1 MSTEARRALGLSA
14 GTANLVAITADRAVT
29 RTSVLTLYQ
38 HRPAEVGVPAE
49 NPNLDEPG
57 LVVTDFVDRVGDA
70 VGIVAADGSTH
81 RGEALLA
88 DALRALGY
96 AATGGRPLP
105 EVTAVAYPAHW
116 RPTAVDALR
125 AALSRVPEWSGGSEC
140 LSLVSDAA
148 GALTALQ
155 TNPGLPIRGVV
166 AVCDFGAGGTS
177 ITLADATNGYQ
188 PIGATVRHTDF
199 SGELIDQALL
209 AHIVADLSSAGSIDV
224 SATSAIGSLTRLR
237 AECRAAKQRLSAS
250 TATTLPAELPGF
262 RGDIRLTRTELNEAI
277 NQPLDQFVHVLQDT
291 LARNGIRATDLV
303 AIASVGGGAAIPEI
317 TTRLSEHFRA
327 PVVTSPRP
335 QLAAATGAALRA
347 ARGPADDSATKMAVA
362 ASVAAP
368 PPLAEP
374 TLADVA
380 PVSAAMPA
388 LAWSEA
394 GDESGMMP
402 LATDGPRGWADDDAP
417 GPPAPP
423 PFQFGDE
430 TGYARPDLRFEQQ
443 PDTDEDRPAEVAW
456 YRRPLVMILGAA
468 AAVLAL
474 SAIIML
480 ALSHGSTGT
489 PVTPKPGAT
498 TTPQPSPPPSPA
510 QTTPAPAQQ
519 APVQTSTAAPA
530 APPPTS
536 TQPAPTTTEPP
547 PTTSEPPATTT
558 EPPPT
563 TTPPTATAT
572 SPPAP
577 PPPSSTDNPP
587 TSVQVPQIPRIP
599 RIPVIPTIPP
609 IP

>member
-1 MSTEARRALGLSA
+1 MPTEARRALGLSV
-14 GTANLVAITADRAVT
+14 GTANLAAMTADRAVT

-38 HRPAEVGVPAE
+38 HRPPEVGVPSE
-49 NPNLDEPG
+49 NPHLDEPG
-57 LVVTDFVDRVGDA
+57 LVVTDFVDRVGDP

-88 DALRALGY
+88 DALRALAY
-96 AATGGRPLP
+96 AATAGHPLP
-105 EVTAVAYPAHW
+105 EATAVAYPAHW
-116 RPTAVDALR
+116 RPAAADGLR
-125 AALSRVPEWSGGSEC
+125 TALSRVPEWSGGSE
-140 LSLVSDAA
+140 SLALISDAQ

-155 TNPGLPIRGVV
+155 NNPGLPIRGIV
-166 AVCDFGAGGTS
+166 AVCDFGASGTS
-177 ITLADATNGYQ
+177 ITLVDATDGYQ

-250 TATTLPAELPGF
+250 TATTLPADLPGF

-277 NQPLDQFVHVLQDT
+277 NQPLDQFASVLQDT

-303 AIASVGGGAAIPEI
+303 AIASVGGGAAIPEV
-317 TTRLSEHFRA
+317 TARLSERFRV
-327 PVVTSPRP
+327 PVTTPPRP
-335 QLAAATGAALRA
+335 HLAAATGAALRA
-347 ARGPADDSATKMAVA
+347 ARGPADNSETKMAA
-362 ASVAAP
+362 AAVVAAP

-374 TLADVA
+374 TLQDVA
-380 PVSAAMPA
+380 QVSTAMPA

-394 GDESGMMP
+394 GDESGVLP
-402 LATDGPRGWADDDAP
+402 LAADESPGRADDEV
-417 GPPAPP
+417 PAPYAAP

-443 PDTDEDRPAEVAW
+443 PLPDEARTADTAW
-456 YRRPLVMILGAA
+456 YRRPLVLVLAA
-468 AAVLAL
+468 VAAVLAL
-474 SAIIML
+474 SAVIML
-480 ALSHGSTGT
+480 ALSHGSTNT

-498 TTPQPSPPPSPA
+498 TTPQPSPPPSA
-510 QTTPAPAQQ
+510 VQTNPAPAQQ
-519 APVQTSTAAPA
+519 APVQTSTAAP
-530 APPPTS
+530 PPPTS
-536 TQPAPTTTEPP
+536 TQSATTTTEPPPTTTEPP
-547 PTTSEPPATTT
+547 PTTTT

-563 TTPPTATAT
+563 SATSTATT
-572 SPPAP
+572 SPPA

-599 RIPVIPTIPP
+599 RIPAIPTIPP

>member
-1 MSTEARRALGLSA
+1 MSTEARRGLGLSA
-14 GTANLVAITADRAVT
+14 GTANLAAITADRAVT

-38 HRPAEVGVPAE
+38 HRPPEVGVPAE
-49 NPNLDEPG
+49 NPRLDEPG
-57 LVVTDFVDRVGDA
+57 LVITDFVDRVGDP

-88 DALRALGY
+88 DALRALAY
-96 AATGGRPLP
+96 AATAGQPLP
-105 EVTAVAYPAHW
+105 EATAVAYPAHW
-116 RPTAVDALR
+116 RPAAVDALR
-125 AALSRVPEWSGGSEC
+125 TALSRVPEWSGGSES
-140 LSLVSDAA
+140 LSLISDAE

-155 TNPGLPIRGVV
+155 TNPGLPIRGIV

-177 ITLADATNGYQ
+177 ITLVDAANGYQ

-250 TATTLPAELPGF
+250 TATTLPADLPGF
-262 RGDIRLTRTELNEAI
+262 RGNIRLTRIELNEAI
-277 NQPLDQFVHVLQDT
+277 NQPLDQLVHVLQDT

-303 AIASVGGGAAIPEI
+303 AIASVGGGAAIPEV
-317 TTRLSEHFRA
+317 TARLSERFRV
-327 PVVTSPRP
+327 PVTTPPRP
-335 QLAAATGAALRA
+335 HLAAATGAALRA
-347 ARGPADDSATKMAVA
+347 ARGPADNSETKMAA
-362 ASVAAP
+362 AAVVAAP

-374 TLADVA
+374 TLQDVA
-380 PVSAAMPA
+380 PVSTAMPA

-394 GDESGMMP
+394 GDESGVLP
-402 LATDGPRGWADDDAP
+402 PAVDEFPGRAGDDAK
-417 GPPAPP
+417 PPSAAP

-443 PDTDEDRPAEVAW
+443 PLPDEARPADTAW
-456 YRRPLVMILGAA
+456 YRRPVVLVLAAA

-474 SAIIML
+474 SAVIML
-480 ALSHGSTGT
+480 ALSHGSTNT
-489 PVTPKPGAT
+489 PVAPKPGAT
-498 TTPQPSPPPSPA
+498 TTPQPSPPPSTV
-510 QTTPAPAQQ
+510 QTNPAPAQQ
-519 APVQTSTAAPA
+519 APVETSTAAPA
-530 APPPTS
+530 PPPAS
-536 TQPAPTTTEPP
+536 AQPAPTTTEPP
-547 PTTSEPPATTT
+547 PTTT

-563 TTPPTATAT
+563 TTEPPPPSSASTATT

-587 TSVQVPQIPRIP
+587 PSVQVPQIPRIP
-599 RIPVIPTIPP
+599 RIPAIPAIPP

>member
-14 GTANLVAITADRAVT
+14 GTANLAAITADRAVT
-29 RTSVLTLYQ
+29 RASVLTLYQ
-38 HRPAEVGVPAE
+38 HRPPEVGVPSE
-49 NPNLDEPG
+49 NPHLDEPG
-57 LVVTDFVDRVGDA
+57 LVVTDFVDRVGDP

-88 DALRALGY
+88 DALRALAY
-96 AATGGRPLP
+96 AATAGQQLP
-105 EVTAVAYPAHW
+105 EATAVAYPAHW
-116 RPTAVDALR
+116 RPAAVDALR
-125 AALSRVPEWSGGSEC
+125 TALSRVPEWSGGSES
-140 LSLVSDAA
+140 LSLISDAA

-155 TNPGLPIRGVV
+155 TNPGLPIRGIV
-166 AVCDFGAGGTS
+166 AVCDFGASGTS

-250 TATTLPAELPGF
+250 TATTLPADLPGF

-303 AIASVGGGAAIPEI
+303 AVASVGGGAAIPEV
-317 TTRLSEHFRA
+317 TTRLSEQFRV
-327 PVVTSPRP
+327 PVITSPRP

-347 ARGPADDSATKMAVA
+347 ARGPADDSATKLA
-362 ASVAAP
+362 AAPRVAAP
-368 PPLAEP
+368 PALAEP
-374 TLADVA
+374 TLLDVV

-402 LATDGPRGWADDDAP
+402 LAADEPPGWAGDHA
-417 GPPAPP
+417 PAPSAAP

-430 TGYARPDLRFEQQ
+430 TGHARPELRFGEQPL
-443 PDTDEDRPAEVAW
+443 PDEGRRADIAW
-456 YRRPLVMILGAA
+456 YRRPLVLVLGAA

-474 SAIIML
+474 SAVIML
-480 ALSHGSTGT
+480 ALSHGSTNT
-489 PVTPKPGAT
+489 PVAPTPGVA
-498 TTPQPSPPPSPA
+498 TTPQTSPPPSPV
-510 QTTPAPAQQ
+510 QTNPAPAQQ
-519 APVQTSTAAPA
+519 APVQPSTAAPA
-530 APPPTS
+530 PPPPAS

-547 PTTSEPPATTT
+547 PTTT

-563 TTPPTATAT
+563 TTEPPTSTPSTATT

-577 PPPSSTDNPP
+577 PPPSTDNPP
-587 TSVQVPQIPRIP
+587 TSVQVPPIPRIP
-599 RIPVIPTIPP
+599 RIPGIPTIPP

>member
-14 GTANLVAITADRAVT
+14 GTANLVAITADRALT

-57 LVVTDFVDRVGDA
+57 LVITDFVDRVGDA

-88 DALRALGY
+88 DALRALAY
-96 AATGGRPLP
+96 AATAGRPLP
-105 EVTAVAYPAHW
+105 EATAVAYPAHW
-116 RPTAVDALR
+116 RPAAVDALR
-125 AALSRVPEWSGGSEC
+125 TALSRVPEWSGGSES
-140 LSLVSDAA
+140 LSLISDAE

-291 LARNGIRATDLV
+291 LACNGIRATDLV

-327 PVVTSPRP
+327 PVITSPRP

-380 PVSAAMPA
+380 PGSTAMPA

-394 GDESGMMP
+394 GDESGVMP

-417 GPPAPP
+417 GPSAPP
-423 PFQFGDE
+423 PFQLGDE

-468 AAVLAL
+468 AAVLAV

-489 PVTPKPGAT
+489 PVTPAPGVAT
-498 TTPQPSPPPSPA
+498 TSQPSPPPSPV

-547 PTTSEPPATTT
+547 PTTTEPPATTT

-563 TTPPTATAT
+563 TTPPTVTT

>member
-14 GTANLVAITADRAVT
+14 GTANLGAITADRALT

-38 HRPAEVGVPAE
+38 HRPPEVGVPSE
-49 NPNLDEPG
+49 NPHLDEPG
-57 LVVTDFVDRVGDA
+57 LVVTDFVDRVGDPVA
-70 VGIVAADGSTH
+70 IVAADGSTH

-88 DALRALGY
+88 DALRALAY
-96 AATGGRPLP
+96 AATAGHPLP
-105 EVTAVAYPAHW
+105 EATAVAYPAHW
-116 RPTAVDALR
+116 RPAAVDALR
-125 AALSRVPEWSGGSEC
+125 TALSRVPEWSGGSES
-140 LSLVSDAA
+140 LSLISDAL

-166 AVCDFGAGGTS
+166 AVCDFGASGTS
-177 ITLADATNGYQ
+177 ITLVDATNGYQ

-250 TATTLPAELPGF
+250 TATTLPADLPGF

-317 TTRLSEHFRA
+317 TTRLSEHFRV
-327 PVVTSPRP
+327 PVTTPPRP

-347 ARGPADDSATKMAVA
+347 ARGPADNSETKLAAATR
-362 ASVAAP
+362 VAAP

-374 TLADVA
+374 TLQDVV

-394 GDESGMMP
+394 GDESGLLP
-402 LATDGPRGWADDDAP
+402 LAADESQSRADAP
-417 GPPAPP
+417 APSAAPP
-423 PFQFGDE
+423 FRFGDE
-430 TGYARPDLRFEQQ
+430 TGYARPELRFEQQ
-443 PDTDEDRPAEVAW
+443 PIPDEARPADTAW
-456 YRRPLVMILGAA
+456 YRRPLVLVLGAA
-468 AAVLAL
+468 TAVLAL
-474 SAIIML
+474 SAVIAL
-480 ALSHGSTGT
+480 ALSHGSTST
-489 PVTPKPGAT
+489 PVTSTPGVT
-498 TTPQPSPPPSPA
+498 TTPQPSPPPSA
-510 QTTPAPAQQ
+510 VQTNPAPAQQ
-519 APVQTSTAAPA
+519 APVQTGTA
-530 APPPTS
+530 APPPPTAS
-536 TQPAPTTTEPP
+536 TQPAPTTTEPAAPTTTQPAPTTTEPP
-547 PTTSEPPATTT
+547 PTSAPS
-558 EPPPT
+558 
-563 TTPPTATAT
+563 TATT

-577 PPPSSTDNPP
+577 PPPSSADNPP
-587 TSVQVPQIPRIP
+587 TSVQVPPIPRIP
-599 RIPVIPTIPP
+599 RIPGIPTIPP

>member
-14 GTANLVAITADRAVT
+14 GTATLAAITADRAVT
-29 RTSVLTLYQ
+29 RTPVLTLYQ
-38 HRPAEVGVPAE
+38 HRPPEVGVPSE

-57 LVVTDFVDRVGDA
+57 LVVTDFVDRVGDP

-88 DALRALGY
+88 DALRALAYG
-96 AATGGRPLP
+96 ATAGRPLP
-105 EVTAVAYPAHW
+105 EATAVAYPAHW
-116 RPTAVDALR
+116 RPAAVDALR
-125 AALSRVPEWSGGSEC
+125 TALSRVPEWSGGSEC
-140 LSLVSDAA
+140 VSLVSDAV

-155 TNPGLPIRGVV
+155 ANPGLPIRGIV
-166 AVCDFGAGGTS
+166 AVCDFGASGTS
-177 ITLADATNGYQ
+177 ITLVDAANGYQ
-188 PIGATVRHTDF
+188 PIGATLRHTDF
-199 SGELIDQALL
+199 CGELIDQALL
-209 AHIVADLSSAGSIDV
+209 AHIVGDLSSAGSIDV

-250 TATTLPAELPGF
+250 TATTLPADLPGF

-277 NQPLDQFVHVLQDT
+277 NQPLDQVVHVLQDT

-303 AIASVGGGAAIPEI
+303 AIASVGGGAAIPEV

-327 PVVTSPRP
+327 PVITSPRP
-335 QLAAATGAALRA
+335 HLAAATGAALQA
-347 ARGPADDSATKMAVA
+347 ARGPADNSETKLA
-362 ASVAAP
+362 AAARVAAP

-374 TLADVA
+374 TLQDVA
-380 PVSAAMPA
+380 PVSTAMPA

-394 GDESGMMP
+394 GDESGGLP
-402 LATDGPRGWADDDAP
+402 LAADEAAGSADDGVP
-417 GPPAPP
+417 GPSAAP

-443 PDTDEDRPAEVAW
+443 PVPDEAQPADIAW
-456 YRRPLVMILGAA
+456 YRRPLVLVLGAA

-474 SAIIML
+474 SAVIML

-489 PVTPKPGAT
+489 PATSTPGVT
-498 TTPQPSPPPSPA
+498 TTPQPSPPPSPV
-510 QTTPAPAQQ
+510 QTSPAPAQQ

-530 APPPTS
+530 PP
-536 TQPAPTTTEPP
+536 PTTTEPP
-547 PTTSEPPATTT
+547 PTTTEPPPTTTT

-563 TTPPTATAT
+563 STPSTATT

-587 TSVQVPQIPRIP
+587 TSVQIPQIPRIP
-599 RIPVIPTIPP
+599 RIPAIPTIPP

>member
-14 GTANLVAITADRAVT
+14 GTASLAAITADRAVT
-29 RTSVLTLYQ
+29 RTSVLTLYP
-38 HRPAEVGVPAE
+38 HRPPEVGVPSE
-49 NPNLDEPG
+49 NPHLDEPG
-57 LVVTDFVDRVGDA
+57 LVVSDFVDRVGDPVA
-70 VGIVAADGSTH
+70 IVAADGSTH

-88 DALRALGY
+88 DALRAIAY

-105 EVTAVAYPAHW
+105 EATAVAYPAHW
-116 RPTAVDALR
+116 RPAAVDALR
-125 AALSRVPEWSGGSEC
+125 TALTRVPEWSGGSES
-140 LSLVSDAA
+140 LSLISDAA

-166 AVCDFGAGGTS
+166 AVCDFGASGTS

-250 TATTLPAELPGF
+250 TATTLPADLPGF

-277 NQPLDQFVHVLQDT
+277 NQPLDQFVQVLQDT
-291 LARNGIRATDLV
+291 LARNGIRPTDLV
-303 AIASVGGGAAIPEI
+303 AIASVGGGAAIPEV
-317 TTRLSEHFRA
+317 TARLSEQCRV
-327 PVVTSPRP
+327 PVITSPRP

-347 ARGPADDSATKMAVA
+347 ARGPADDSATKLA
-362 ASVAAP
+362 AAARVAAP

-374 TLADVA
+374 TLQDVA
-380 PVSAAMPA
+380 PLSAAMPA

-394 GDESGMMP
+394 DEESGL
-402 LATDGPRGWADDDAP
+402 LALAANPSPSQAGDDALASSA
-417 GPPAPP
+417 APP
-423 PFQFGDE
+423 VQFGDE
-430 TGYARPDLRFEQQ
+430 TGYARPELRFEEQ
-443 PDTDEDRPAEVAW
+443 PLPDETRPADTAW
-456 YRRPLVMILGAA
+456 YRRPLVLVLGGA

-474 SAIIML
+474 SAVIML

-489 PVTPKPGAT
+489 PATPTPGVA
-498 TTPQPSPPPSPA
+498 TTPQPSPPPSPE
-510 QTTPAPAQQ
+510 QTNPAPVQQ
-519 APVQTSTAAPA
+519 APVRTRTEPPPPAPA
-530 APPPTS
+530 S
-536 TQPAPTTTEPP
+536 TQPTTTTSPPAPTTTEPP
-547 PTTSEPPATTT
+547 QTTT

-563 TTPPTATAT
+563 TTASTATT
-572 SPPAP
+572 SSPAP
-577 PPPSSTDNPP
+577 PSPPPSTDNPP
-587 TSVQVPQIPRIP
+587 TSVQVPPIPRIP
-599 RIPVIPTIPP
+599 RIPGIPTIPP